1 MKKLLT
7 ILIVLTLIS
16 NVYGQNLQPI
26 ERTIGK
32 LHISIDPRMELL
44 STIQILSS
52 YQNIVKTSDYSKD
65 ILNYFGSFSSN
76 LAVMMTDEL
85 LSKQGFSF
93 DAPVAFMLHLNQ
105 VPELKR
111 QIPYSDYLLKR
122 GGGKENLDNYCSA
135 IQQFAIETNFDKFW
149 KEKEE
154 FYKKIVDLTIS
165 ELGSVDLVKALED
178 YFNETQNSYNIIIS
192 PSFRGGYGPSLP
204 SSNGRLDIYSC
215 ISTTSTKAGVPYLS
229 KESLTYYVWHEFG
242 HSFVNPETE
251 KYPERIQVTSK
262 LFTPIMSQMS
272 KMAYTNWT
280 TCVNEHI
287 IRAVNIRIRMLN
299 SNLGDQNSLIN
310 QEKGNRFIYIEPL
323 IKKLLIF
330 ENQKN
335 NNKITFSDFFPKI
348 IDVLDSLLNTDYEKL
363 AEVKFFGPINSVMI
377 GQKLAWIFPTSDKD
391 SASLKIAQN
400 YVKTVFD
407 RFKTAGNILISDSIA
422 LKTNLFN
429 YGLMVYGTIESNL
442 FLLKYKSI
450 FPFRLENNI
459 LIANKEYKNEALKF
473 ITCLPNPFNPQKGMA
488 IYTAFSNS
496 NIQDINR
503 VFHGSEDY
511 IIFLKKDSI
520 INKGFYDKTD
530 TWKFKK

>member
-1 MKKLLT
+1 
-7 ILIVLTLIS
+7 
-16 NVYGQNLQPI
+16 
-26 ERTIGK
+26 
-32 LHISIDPRMELL
+32 
-44 STIQILSS
+44 
-52 YQNIVKTSDYSKD
+52 
-65 ILNYFGSFSSN
+65 
-76 LAVMMTDEL
+76 
-85 LSKQGFSF
+85 
-93 DAPVAFMLHLNQ
+93 
-105 VPELKR
+105 
-111 QIPYSDYLLKR
+111 
-122 GGGKENLDNYCSA
+122 
-135 IQQFAIETNFDKFW
+135 
-149 KEKEE
+149 
-154 FYKKIVDLTIS
+154 
-165 ELGSVDLVKALED
+165 
-178 YFNETQNSYNIIIS
+178 
-192 PSFRGGYGPSLP
+192 
-204 SSNGRLDIYSC
+204 
-215 ISTTSTKAGVPYLS
+215 
-229 KESLTYYVWHEFG
+229 
-242 HSFVNPETE
+242 
-251 KYPERIQVTSK
+251 
-262 LFTPIMSQMS
+262 
-272 KMAYTNWT
+272 
-280 TCVNEHI
+280 
-287 IRAVNIRIRMLN
+287 MLN

-459 LIANKEYKNEALKF
+459 LIADKEYKNEALKF

-503 VFHGSEDY
+503 VFHGPEDY
-511 IIFLKKDSI
+511 IIFLNKDSI